1 MSEPRILLRY
11 GAVALIVLSIG
22 YVYVVRQIAD
32 RAQGGETTLGVVDPS
47 ARAKV
52 GEQAPDF
59 VLEDAV
65 TGRPIRLSD
74 YRGRTV
80 VLNFWA
86 TWCVPCREEMPD
98 LQRAFEAGRAR
109 GDVVVLGVNDKEPAS
124 VVTAY
129 TKEVGAT
136 FPIGL
141 DRTSAV
147 RSQYGVVGLPGTFFI
162 DRDGV
167 IRSQNFGPV
176 GTLLAE
182 GIAGASRGTT
192 ASPASA
198 ADPGRPAPVA
208 STTPAAPA
216 SKPAATDEDYGY

>member
-1 MSEPRILLRY
+1 MPEPRTLVRY
-11 GAVALIVLSIG
+11 GVVALIVLSIG

-32 RAQGGETTLGVVDPS
+32 RAQSTGTTLGVVDPS

-52 GEQAPDF
+52 GERAPDF

-98 LQRAFEAGRAR
+98 LQRAFEDGQAR
-109 GDVVVLGVNDKEPAS
+109 GEVVVLGVNDKEPAS
-124 VVTAY
+124 VVTAF
-129 TKEVGAT
+129 TKEVGTT
-136 FPIGL
+136 FPIAL

-147 RSQYGVVGLPGTFFI
+147 RSQYGVIGLPGTFFI
-162 DRDGV
+162 DRDGI
-167 IRSQNFGPV
+167 IRSQHFGPV

-182 GIAGASRGTT
+182 GIAGASRGAT
-192 ASPASA
+192 AGPGGLGGPA
-198 ADPGRPAPVA
+198 
-208 STTPAAPA
+208 PAAPA
-216 SKPAATDEDYGY
+216 TPAPKPAATAEDYGY